1 MINFDDFKKL
11 DLRIAKILKAE
22 KIEGSNK
29 LLKFQIDIG
38 DEEKQLVAGLAGH
51 YNPEDLVGRE
61 IVVVVNLEP
70 KKLMGVESQGMLLA
84 ASRDDDIVLLQ
95 PDREIEP
102 GSKIS

>member
-11 DLRIAKILKAE
+11 DMRIARILKAE
-22 KIEGSNK
+22 KIEGSSK

-38 DEEKQLVAGLAGH
+38 DEEKQLVAGLAKH

-84 ASRDDDIVLLQ
+84 ASKNDDIVLLQ

>member
-1 MINFDDFKKL
+1 MVNFDDFKKL

-38 DEEKQLVAGLAGH
+38 DEEKQLVAGLAKH

>member
-1 MINFDDFKKL
+1 MVNFDDFKKL

-38 DEEKQLVAGLAGH
+38 DEEKQLVAGLAKH

-84 ASRDDDIVLLQ
+84 ASKDNDIVLLQ

>member
-1 MINFDDFKKL
+1 MVNFDDFKKL

-51 YNPEDLVGRE
+51 YNPENLVGRE

-84 ASRDDDIVLLQ
+84 ASKDNDIVLLQ

>member
-11 DLRIAKILKAE
+11 DMRIARILKVE
-22 KIEGSNK
+22 KIESSNK

-38 DEEKQLVAGLAGH
+38 DEEKQLVAGIAKH

-84 ASRDDDIVLLQ
+84 ASRDDNIVLLQ
-95 PDREIEP
+95 PDREVEP

>member
-11 DLRIAKILKAE
+11 DMRIARILKAE
-22 KIEGSNK
+22 KIESSNK

-38 DEEKQLVAGLAGH
+38 DEEKQLVAGIAKH

-84 ASRDDDIVLLQ
+84 ASKDDDIVLLQ
-95 PDREIEP
+95 PDREVEP

>member
-51 YNPEDLVGRE
+51 YNPENLVGRE

-84 ASRDDDIVLLQ
+84 ASKDNDIVLLQ